1 MDVDDMKIQ
10 KSSVIGMDGNAL
22 LRQIGRLIMVI
33 VAALVCC
40 GSIVAQ
46 DDGGLVVAWIQDGAV
61 MAWSGGEVRTVAE
74 GDAITLYVAPEGERL
89 AFTRGEEGL
98 PATLWTVNVDGT
110 DEQQIEAQAYLW
122 QVVWGDADTVY
133 FNTLELGA
141 LGATPRD
148 DLYSVAV
155 DTNTVTEIVP
165 GGSVSV
171 NTDGS
176 ALAIVASGI
185 YGELDGTVSLMDTE
199 SGAVVE
205 ALTFPAIASGSHFK
219 FYPDVWAIS
228 DGSFRVALPDADAI
242 YAEGSPNPPEVALW
256 RIGADG
262 AAERIGG
269 ARASFFGLPAWSSD
283 GATMVYLE
291 RGNDPNRFSV
301 YVADG
306 DGSDAT
312 LYTSG
317 DAATIQLPQWR
328 PDSAQFVFVQDG
340 ALRVGTGNEP
350 PRTLVEIDGVL
361 APTVIVSETSV
372 IYQRQNPDTNQW
384 ELWSLGFEDGE
395 ATLIAE
401 VGEALRVF
409 DATEGG

>member
-1 MDVDDMKIQ
+1 
-10 KSSVIGMDGNAL
+10 
-22 LRQIGRLIMVI
+22 
-33 VAALVCC
+33 
-40 GSIVAQ
+40 
-46 DDGGLVVAWIQDGAV
+46 
-61 MAWSGGEVRTVAE
+61 
-74 GDAITLYVAPEGERL
+74 
-89 AFTRGEEGL
+89 
-98 PATLWTVNVDGT
+98 VDGT

-148 DLYSVAV
+148 DLYSAAV
-155 DTNTVTEIVP
+155 DTNMVTEIIP
-165 GGSVSV
+165 GGAVSV
-171 NTDGS
+171 NADGS
-176 ALAIVASGI
+176 TIAIVASGV
-185 YGELDGTVSLMDTE
+185 YGELDGTVSLMDTAG
-199 SGAVVE
+199 GAVVE

-219 FYPDVWAIS
+219 FYPYVWAID

-242 YAEGSPNPPEVALW
+242 YAEGSPNPPEVALQ
-256 RIGADG
+256 RIGVDG
-262 AAERIGG
+262 ESEQIGG

-350 PRTLVEIDGVL
+350 PRTLVESDGVL

-372 IYQRQNPDTNQW
+372 IYERQNPDTNQW